1 MEVIK
6 RNWLKVAE
14 YLSLAGATLAAI
26 AAIFFEAVIY
36 AGVLLFLS
44 LWLNLMI
51 RYRWHQLQQE
61 EMIHATMTL
70 ENLLLDLRISIVERV
85 EQMKT
90 EITQV
95 HKVAENHASHEDIDN
110 LIMAIEQVQGELN
123 TLDDS
128 LIPVRQQLETLI
140 TKVQDYSVASQ
151 RLEDWQRQLT
161 ETLNRLEMRFRAA
174 DPLRESLSQA
184 ILAEI
189 QRFYREI
196 AHSINELKQIRAIT
210 PTFPTASTT
219 DKPSELTDTL
229 ETSEE
234 PAETSAELTDTLE
247 PAEPPE
253 FSTLTAAVTNGEREN
268 WGTAEPFAEPVT
280 SFVGQFH
287 HGDRF
292 IESPLETWQTADE
305 PADPYDQIQPTESD
319 IPTPIPTP
327 HLSDRSASDLP
338 ESATRNQAK
347 PQEHSGTAPIVSQ
360 TVPETETPSESL
372 AITQRQPDSELQI
385 QQAMPQAIPPSNAFS
400 NALAN
405 HPPQP
410 IWQTHAPPDPQ
421 SFAPTGFS
429 GGFSDQFNDP
439 LAVMMHNSTPHLD
452 LSYTNL
458 SGVSLTGANLAGATL
473 TQANLS
479 GTDLSGA
486 DLRGADLRGA
496 DLSGANLDGAD
507 LEGAN
512 LAGANLTA
520 VDLRT
525 ADLRG
530 ANLCEANLAGQNLC
544 GLNLSGINF
553 NGANLEATHL
563 IAANLAG
570 SQLIAANLTYANLTA
585 ANLELANLTDANL
598 TGANLDRTN
607 FGAADRQG
615 ILTRTVMPDG
625 TKHD

>member
-6 RNWLKVAE
+6 RNWLKIAE
-14 YLSLAGATLAAI
+14 YLSLAGATIAAI

-70 ENLLLDLRISIVERV
+70 ENLLLDLRINIAERV

-90 EITQV
+90 EIAQV

-110 LIMAIEQVQGELN
+110 LIMAIEQVQGELSI
-123 TLDDS
+123 LDDS
-128 LIPVRQQLETLI
+128 VIPVRQQLETLI
-140 TKVQDYSVASQ
+140 SKVQDYSVAPQ
-151 RLEDWQRQLT
+151 RLEDWQIQLT
-161 ETLNRLEMRFRAA
+161 EILNRLETR
-174 DPLRESLSQA
+174 SLSQA
-184 ILAEI
+184 ALAEI

-196 AHSINELKQIRAIT
+196 AYSINELKQIKAIA

-219 DKPSELTDTL
+219 DSWQSELSAPSEPAEFTDTL
-229 ETSEE
+229 ETSE
-234 PAETSAELTDTLE
+234 TSAEFTDTLE
-247 PAEPPE
+247 PAEPLE
-253 FSTLTAAVTNGEREN
+253 FSTLTAAVTNADREN

-292 IESPLETWQTADE
+292 IESPLQTWQTADD
-305 PADPYDQIQPTESD
+305 PADRYHQIQPTDSD
-319 IPTPIPTP
+319 IPTP

-338 ESATRNQAK
+338 ESAAWNQAR
-347 PQEHSGTAPIVSQ
+347 PQNHWGTAPIVSQ
-360 TVPETETPSESL
+360 SAPETETPSESL
-372 AITQRQPDSELQI
+372 AITQRQPNSELQI
-385 QQAMPQAIPPSNAFS
+385 QQAIPPN

-410 IWQTHAPPDPQ
+410 IWQTYAPPDPQ
-421 SFAPTGFS
+421 SFAPSGFND
-429 GGFSDQFNDP
+429 GFNNGFNDP
-439 LAVMMHNSTPHLD
+439 LAVMMHDNTPHLD

-496 DLSGANLDGAD
+496 DLSGANLDRAD

-544 GLNLSGINF
+544 GLNLCYINF

-570 SQLIAANLTYANLTA
+570 SQLIAANLTYANLTE
-585 ANLELANLTDANL
+585 ANLEFANLTDANL
-598 TGANLDRTN
+598 TGANIDRAN
-607 FGAADRQG
+607 FGAADRQA
-615 ILTRTVMPDG
+615 ILTKTVMPDG
-625 TKHD
+625 TAHD

>member
-1 MEVIK
+1 MELIK
-6 RNWLKVAE
+6 RNWLKIAE
-14 YLSLAGATLAAI
+14 YLSLAGVTLAAS

-61 EMIHATMTL
+61 EMIHAIMTL
-70 ENLLLDLRISIVERV
+70 KNLLLDLRISIAERV

-90 EITQV
+90 EIAQV

-110 LIMAIEQVQGELN
+110 LIMAIKQVQGELS

-128 LIPVRQQLETLI
+128 VIPVRQQLKTLI
-140 TKVQDYSVASQ
+140 TKLQDYSIAPQ
-151 RLEDWQRQLT
+151 GLEDWQIQLT
-161 ETLNRLEMRFRAA
+161 EILNRLETQFREAQE
-174 DPLRESLSQA
+174 RESLSRA
-184 ILAEI
+184 ALAEI

-196 AHSINELKQIRAIT
+196 AYSINELKQIRAIS
-210 PTFPTASTT
+210 PTFPTVSTT
-219 DKPSELTDTL
+219 DSLRSGLSAPS
-229 ETSEE
+229 E
-234 PAETSAELTDTLE
+234 PAEFTDTLE
-247 PAEPPE
+247 PAETLAEFTDTLEPAETLE
-253 FSTLTAAVTNGEREN
+253 FSNLTATVANADQEN

-280 SFVGQFH
+280 SLGLVK
-287 HGDRF
+287 GDRF
-292 IESPLETWQTADE
+292 SESPLQTWQTADD
-305 PADPYDQIQPTESD
+305 PADQYRQNQPNDSN
-319 IPTPIPTP
+319 IPTP

-338 ESATRNQAK
+338 ESAPWHQASPQNQ
-347 PQEHSGTAPIVSQ
+347 TAPIVSQ
-360 TVPETETPSESL
+360 SAPETETPSESL
-372 AITQRQPDSELQI
+372 AITQGQPNSELQI
-385 QQAMPQAIPPSNAFS
+385 QQAISPN
-400 NALAN
+400 NTLAN

-410 IWQTHAPPDPQ
+410 IWPTYAPPDPQ
-421 SFAPTGFS
+421 SLAPSGFNH
-429 GGFSDQFNDP
+429 GFNDP
-439 LAVMMHNSTPHLD
+439 LAVMMHNNTPHLD

-496 DLSGANLDGAD
+496 DLSGASLDRAD
-507 LEGAN
+507 LQGAN

-530 ANLCEANLAGQNLC
+530 ANLCAANLAGQNLC
-544 GLNLSGINF
+544 GLNLCYINF

-570 SQLIAANLTYANLTA
+570 SQLIAANLTYANLTE
-585 ANLELANLTDANL
+585 ANLEFANLTDANL
-598 TGANLDRTN
+598 TGANIDRAN
-607 FGAADRQG
+607 FGAADRQA

-625 TKHD
+625 TAHD